1 MPSLDAFDLSSLTT
15 AQRDLITAAIKRCT
29 FDFTRCLPRLK
40 AEKNRDRIPVT
51 FEDLSRYA
59 EAMPSQDGHEHAH
72 SHADGAEYHV
82 VILRRR
88 VLGLAWYSGKITI
101 EQSLVNEPLLCQEVF
116 LAEAAHM
123 VDFFVITPEQR
134 EAIFHLFHGGDKT
147 AHNHGWFEET
157 GNNDYWSWVGE
168 SWMGA
173 FIRAYSDIEPWDK
186 GFMHRLD
193 ERQAQAILP
202 VLDPVP
208 EPPTEQPPT
217 SPTPTGPI
225 TYGFFATKTGSVF
238 HDVHRGV
245 KQVRTFETR
254 SDAVAAGLSPCKT
267 CKP

>member
-1 MPSLDAFDLSSLTT
+1 MPSLDAFDLSSLNP
-15 AQRDLITAAIKRCT
+15 AQRDLITTAVRRCT

-51 FEDLSRYA
+51 FEDLSRYS
-59 EAMPSQDGHEHAH
+59 EAMPSEDGHEHVH
-72 SHADGAEYHV
+72 SHAEGSEYHV

-123 VDFFVITPEQR
+123 VDFFVITDNQR
-134 EAIFHLFHGGDKT
+134 RAIFELFHGGT
-147 AHNHGWFEET
+147 VPEHGHGWFEET

-173 FIRAYSDIEPWDK
+173 FIRAYSDIEPWDN

-193 ERQAQAILP
+193 EAQSQAILP
-202 VLDPVP
+202 VLDPP
-208 EPPTEQPPT
+208 PPPPPTPSAPET
-217 SPTPTGPI
+217 LNKYFASRKGH
-225 TYGFFATKTGSVF
+225 TYHDSHKGVGQHRWFATPAEA
-238 HDVHRGV
+238 R
-245 KQVRTFETR
+245 
-254 SDAVAAGLSPCKT
+254 AAGLTACST
-267 CKP
+267 CRPR